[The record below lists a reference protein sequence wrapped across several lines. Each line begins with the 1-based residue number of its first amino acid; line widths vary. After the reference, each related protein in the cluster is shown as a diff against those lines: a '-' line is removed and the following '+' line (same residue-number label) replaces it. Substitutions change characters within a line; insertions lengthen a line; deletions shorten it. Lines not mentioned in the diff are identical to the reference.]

1 MEDELNPHL
10 ELSEDEVIEQ
20 QEREQLERI
29 VL

>member
-1 MEDELNPHL
+1 MEDELNPHM

-20 QEREQLERI
+20 QERETLEGL